1 MIQLLADSSDFG
13 DKNKAFF
20 RGLRDAVSNTYDP
33 TDAAMFWGAAVGLLI
48 VIIIVAR
55 ICTRRETKAVEPR
68 RNYLPVFVDLLGLT
82 EDDRRILVRIAQAAQ
97 LSEPAAMFLSPQNF
111 ARAAAALD
119 ANARDDLSAEID
131 SISRR
136 LFGDAVPAA

>member
-1 MIQLLADSSDFG
+1 MIQLLADSSDFN

-33 TDAAMFWGAAVGLLI
+33 TDAALFWGAAVGLLI

-55 ICTRRETKAVEPR
+55 ICTRRETKAVAPR
-68 RNYLPVFVDLLGLT
+68 KDYLPVFVDLLGLT
-82 EDDRRILVRIAQAAQ
+82 EDDRRLLVRIAQAAK
-97 LSEPAAMFLSPQNF
+97 LSEPAAMLLSPQNF

-119 ANARDDLSAEID
+119 DGTRETMSAAID
-131 SISRR
+131 SINQK
-136 LFGDAVPAA
+136 LFGVEVPAA